1 MPNIP
6 AAKIG
11 PKTDPTLADLM
22 IKIKQDVFYSMNCV
36 QIGKIESYNSLSNTA
51 VIAINFKRL
60 LADGSELNYPL
71 LQDCPVVMLGGSG
84 ARLSFPIAKGDEC
97 LILFNDRN
105 IDDWHYSGQKRVP
118 PDGRAHSLSDGIA
131 IVGIA
136 NALTASLTPSN
147 SVCLDGGS
155 KKVAI
160 RNDAATLKT
169 ILENLVNCLL
179 SLTVIDAGTT
189 AVPAGTWPI
198 DTTAMATLNTIKTS
212 IAALLDEGLT

>member
-11 PKTDPTLADLM
+11 PKTDPTLADLL
-22 IKIKQDVFYSMNCV
+22 IKIRQDVFYSMNCV
-36 QIGKIESYNSLSNTA
+36 QIGKIYSYNSLSNTA
-51 VIAINFKRL
+51 VITINFKRL
-60 LADGSELNYPL
+60 LPDGSELDYPM

-84 ARLSFPIAKGDEC
+84 ARLSFPIAKGDDC
-97 LILFNDRN
+97 LVLFNDRN
-105 IDDWHYSGQKRVP
+105 IDDWHYSGQVRVP
-118 PDGRAHSLSDGIA
+118 PDGCVYLFLDGIA

-160 RNDAATLKT
+160 RNDLADLKTLIHSLFNILTTLTTTGTAATQTVSVAT
-169 ILENLVNCLL
+169 IGSLNALL
-179 SLTVIDAGTT
+179 PQFDL
-189 AVPAGTWPI
+189 
-198 DTTAMATLNTIKTS
+198 
-212 IAALLDEGLT
+212 LLDEGLT